1 MPNLTSIADWAKLVG
16 ISRQSAY
23 EAVERCGIPV
33 TDKKVDADYATHLY
47 EKHTRKRANSSRPDP
62 LATPAQPSAPAGA
75 GGVGGT
81 EPKSPAPAGYDTS
94 RARREEAE
102 AALAEIKLAEMA
114 GKFLLKADV
123 DAAVFEVARALR
135 DGLTNCARRIA
146 ADVAPLVS
154 ADDCE
159 AVIDREH
166 RVLLES
172 LAHAFGE
179 KLAIQ
184 LEGAEE

>member
-1 MPNLTSIADWAKLVG
+1 MPILTSIADWAKLIG

-33 TDKKVDADYATHLY
+33 TDKKVDPDYATHLY
-47 EKHTRKRANSSRPDP
+47 QKHTRQRANGTRPAP
-62 LATPAQPSAPAGA
+62 LANEAQPDAAAGA
-75 GGVGGT
+75 GGMGGK
-81 EPKSPAPAGYDTS
+81 EPKSPGIPGYDSS
-94 RARREEAE
+94 RARREAAE
-102 AALAEIKLAEMA
+102 ATIAEIKLAEQA
-114 GKFLLKADV
+114 GKFLVKADV

-154 ADDCE
+154 PDECE

-166 RVLLES
+166 RELLAS
-172 LAHAFGE
+172 LAHAFGK
-179 KLAIQ
+179 KLAVQ
-184 LEGAEE
+184 LEGAVA